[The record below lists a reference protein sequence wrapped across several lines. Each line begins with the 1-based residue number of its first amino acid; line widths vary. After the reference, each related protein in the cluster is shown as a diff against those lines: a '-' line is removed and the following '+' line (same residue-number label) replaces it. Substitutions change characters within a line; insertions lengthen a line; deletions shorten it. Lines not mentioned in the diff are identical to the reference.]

1 MCSLEL
7 LCTHDEGF
15 RPQFEMV
22 GFQVDT
28 VKQRYTETKGGILSV
43 RINGLFVLSGL
54 NLEKMKELGT
64 RKTVRKNKL
73 SVSSGCP

>member
-22 GFQVDT
+22 SFQVDT
-28 VKQRYTETKGGILSV
+28 VKQRYTETKGDILSV
-43 RINGLFVLSGL
+43 RIDGLSVLSGL
-54 NLEKMKELGT
+54 NFREELGT

-73 SVSSGCP
+73 SVSSGCR